1 MSDRPAVQ
9 LPEDL
14 HRHFCRLGILVR
26 DFSQLPLQKSPGEF
40 YITFIQPIEMGA
52 VMWVLLSSGSDQTSV
67 RLCQV
72 LDYSHEECPTQ
83 AGFQLMA
90 PCV

>member
-9 LPEDL
+9 LPKDL
-14 HRHFCRLGILVR
+14 HRHFCRLGILVW

-52 VMWVLLSSGSDQTSV
+52 VMWVLLSSGSDQTRV